1 MVEKQRMHQCTAHKS
16 MEITMDTEADIITIE
31 GITPTEAE
39 EDSITTKPT
48 ENQSIRMREATYFSI
63 LMETPL
69 MYPNNSIQPL
79 LFNPQLWKHPNLTEV
94 EELQEVT
101 EDPTEDEG
109 SDKPEAM
116 IMVSTQIEEQI
127 EEHKEEITTVQIEVL
142 EEDKNPIEDPGD
154 HMTMDK
160 DSTEARGEVQTMD
173 REVEDL
179 LSLIIIIGI
188 AWYARREDTIT

>member
-1 MVEKQRMHQCTAHKS
+1 MHQFTAHKS

-48 ENQSIRMREATYFSI
+48 ENQSIKMKEVTYSSI
-63 LMETPL
+63 MMETPL

-142 EEDKNPIEDPGD
+142 EEDKNPIEDPEE
-154 HMTMDK
+154 HMTKDK

-188 AWYARREDTIT
+188 AWYVRREDTIT

>member
-1 MVEKQRMHQCTAHKS
+1 
-16 MEITMDTEADIITIE
+16 MDTEAKV
-31 GITPTEAE
+31 E
-39 EDSITTKPT
+39 EDSITTKPMEDQLT
-48 ENQSIRMREATYFSI
+48 RMREVTYFSI
-63 LMETPL
+63 MMATPL
-69 MYPNNSIQPL
+69 MFPNNSIQSL
-79 LFNPQLWKHPNLTEV
+79 LSNPQLLKHPNLTEV

-142 EEDKNPIEDPGD
+142 EEDKNPIEDPED

-188 AWYARREDTIT
+188 AWYARREATIT